1 MGCACD
7 RAARRDAARAS
18 VRVDV
23 SAGRDSGDPTS
34 ERLRRREARAVI
46 AAYHDEQLRALLEH
60 VRTGFAQLD
69 AGEIDPFE
77 LDDLIHHY
85 KRSAREL
92 WKFCGSSGSQWE
104 RAART
109 LAFLRDSGEEPDWWQ
124 AGARR
129 ARR

>member
-1 MGCACD
+1 M
-7 RAARRDAARAS
+7 RRESAPLQLR
-18 VRVDV
+18 VVDV
-23 SAGRDSGDPTS
+23 SAGRDSDGPTS
-34 ERLRRREARAVI
+34 QRRRRREARAI
-46 AAYHDEQLRALLEH
+46 IGAYHDEQLRALLEH
-60 VRTGFAQLD
+60 VRAGFARLD

-92 WKFCGSSGSQWE
+92 WKFCGSSGSEWG

-109 LAFLRDSGEEPDWWQ
+109 LALLRDSGEEPDWWQ
-124 AGARR
+124 VGAPR